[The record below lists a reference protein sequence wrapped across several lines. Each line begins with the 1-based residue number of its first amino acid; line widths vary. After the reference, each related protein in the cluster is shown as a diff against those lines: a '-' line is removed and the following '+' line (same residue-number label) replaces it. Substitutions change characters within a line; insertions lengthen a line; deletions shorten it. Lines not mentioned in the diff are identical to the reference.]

1 MNSYEMLLMLRDNLG
16 ETVEK
21 HWTDLMLLK
30 RLNAAKDEVV
40 TRVLNSPGDWLL
52 KKSAAITPVNNQLTL
67 PSDCVFPVYVEE
79 VSSGLTIPIR
89 GTIRERRGGRCI
101 GTSLSLGTEAYLIG
115 NYIEI
120 NQESFSNPCYLWY
133 QPRIID
139 LHAGLCA
146 ATVTDATHIGFEL
159 GHYPSGADDYYNGVT
174 VEVRDSS
181 SFVLNVS
188 TPITDYVGSTGVA
201 TIASSV
207 VTAVAGDFYG
217 TVCGLPQELH
227 EWIVV
232 KATVRAYAKPSS
244 TFEKEIFGFWR
255 AELKSLEEEMEDFL
269 SSRVSGSTYVRE
281 AETN

>member
-1 MNSYEMLLMLRDNLG
+1 MLRDNLG

-21 HWTDLMLLK
+21 HWTDLMLLR
-30 RLNAAKDEVV
+30 RLNVAKDEVV

-52 KKSAAITPVNNQLTL
+52 KKSAAITPNSSGQLAL

-79 VSSGLTIPIR
+79 VSSGITIPIR
-89 GTIRERRGGRCI
+89 GTVRERRGSRTI
-101 GTSLSLGTEAYLIG
+101 GATLLGGSEAYLIG

-120 NQESFSNPCYLWY
+120 NQDSFSNTCYLWY

-146 ATVTDATHIGFEL
+146 ATVTDATHVGFEL
-159 GHYPSGADDYYNGVT
+159 GHYPSGTDDYYNGAT
-174 VEVRDSS
+174 LEVRDSS

-201 TIASSV
+201 AFAAAV
-207 VTAVAGDFYG
+207 VTPVAGDFYG
-217 TVCGLPQELH
+217 TVCALPQELH

-269 SSRVSGSTYVRE
+269 SSRISGSTYVRE
-281 AETN
+281 AEIN